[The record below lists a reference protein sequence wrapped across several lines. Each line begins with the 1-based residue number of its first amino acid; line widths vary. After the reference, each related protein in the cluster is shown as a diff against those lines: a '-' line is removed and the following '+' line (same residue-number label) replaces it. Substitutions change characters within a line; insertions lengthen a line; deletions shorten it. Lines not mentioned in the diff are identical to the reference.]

1 MIIDPKKV
9 KFKAVRASGPG
20 GQRANRRSTKV
31 QLWVSIKD
39 LPINKVQKK
48 MIQERLWHHI
58 NKKGEI
64 WVADEEER
72 SQEQNRDKALEHL
85 NSMVEHALQVKPPRI
100 PTKPSRSFED
110 VRIRAKK
117 IQSVKKQNRRSSH
130 RLP

>member
-31 QLWVSIKD
+31 QLWVKIDD

-48 MIQERLWHHI
+48 LVQERLWHHV
-58 NKKGEI
+58 NHKGEV

-85 NSMVEHALQVKPPRI
+85 NSMIEHALEVQRPRI
-100 PTKPSRSFED
+100 KTEVPRSFED
-110 VRIRAKK
+110 VRIREKK

-130 RLP
+130 RPL